1 MKLAILGWGSLIW
14 DPANLHIRGRWQ
26 ADGPFLPIEFARISD
41 DGRLTLVLYLGT
53 EPVQTL
59 WALSAY
65 EDLNQAKENLRERER
80 TSLEII
86 GFISIPKNDS
96 NCRAVPQVIDFIRQ
110 WAVAKGLDAVI
121 WTDLQANFKDKTK
134 KELNAENVTA
144 YLSSLTGASR
154 EKAIKYIRI
163 APSQV
168 ETKLRRKIEIAVGD

>member
-14 DPANLHIRGRWQ
+14 DPGNLHISGQWQ

-41 DGRLTLVLYLGT
+41 DGRLTLVLYLDT
-53 EPVQTL
+53 KPVQTL

-80 TSLEII
+80 TSMERI
-86 GFISIPKNDS
+86 GYISILENDS
-96 NCRAVPQVIDFIRQ
+96 NCRAVPQVLDYIRQ
-110 WAVAKGLDAVI
+110 WAVVKGLDAVI

-134 KELNAENVTA
+134 MELNAENVTA
-144 YLSSLTGASR
+144 YLNSLTGVTR
-154 EKAIKYIRI
+154 EKAVTYIKM

-168 ETKLRRKIEIAVGD
+168 ETKLKKKIEIAVGN